1 MSLRISG
8 NISSLYNTSRIGQT
22 QDIDRTSRVE
32 QQSPVSADLKDGRS
46 NGSQYISQEH
56 GGVVQTRVSDANAF
70 KKAQLDTSREKI
82 ESMAEKLY
90 DKLPEIFAD
99 MRKLPDGTE
108 DRQAASRV
116 SVNERNVAAVA
127 DKQAELQ
134 DQMMNFSL

>member
-46 NGSQYISQEH
+46 NGSQYVSQEH

-70 KKAQLDTSREKI
+70 KKAQLDTNREKI

-90 DKLPEIFAD
+90 DKLPDIFAD
-99 MRKLPDGTE
+99 MRKLPDEAGE
-108 DRQAASRV
+108 KQAASRI
-116 SVNERNVAAVA
+116 SVTERNVAAVA
-127 DKQAELQ
+127 DKQAEQQEQL
-134 DQMMNFSL
+134 MNFSL